1 MYIILYIQKQ
11 LRDGEWKRYRG
22 IGNGR
27 SSISVPQV
35 TEPIPILDSYSP
47 ASPLNPTPASRPPHR
62 RLRRLSRILLRSPPL
77 SRWYVDVDFVLP
89 PCFLGN
95 GSERATGG
103 ILEEFLA
110 RHGKA
115 LDAAMEE
122 KRLGKMHKESA
133 VAIVQDYGLLMTPE
147 EFSEAIMPLFQER

>member
-1 MYIILYIQKQ
+1 MELFWTRVSNSFH
-11 LRDGEWKRYRG
+11 LRFLGFLIYLGCFE
-22 IGNGR
+22 
-27 SSISVPQV
+27 
-35 TEPIPILDSYSP
+35 
-47 ASPLNPTPASRPPHR
+47 
-62 RLRRLSRILLRSPPL
+62 
-77 SRWYVDVDFVLP
+77 YVDVDFGLP

-133 VAIVQDYGLLMTPE
+133 AAIVQDYGLPMTPE